1 MTSSPESLIGFTI
14 DERYRIEAIVA
25 RGGMATVYI
34 ASDLRLQRTVALKV
48 MHATLAQDPDF
59 VARFERE
66 ARASAALT
74 HPHVVAIHDQG
85 QDRTLGVVY
94 LVMEL
99 VNGHTVRELL
109 NERGPVTAT
118 QALAVMDPVLQG
130 LAAAHSAGFIHRDI
144 KPENVMISD
153 DTWRSDWHSGVL
165 IT

>member
-1 MTSSPESLIGFTI
+1 MTSSPESLIGNTI

-85 QDRTLGVVY
+85 RDSALGVVY

-109 NERGPVTAT
+109 NDVAP
-118 QALAVMDPVLQG
+118 
-130 LAAAHSAGFIHRDI
+130 
-144 KPENVMISD
+144 
-153 DTWRSDWHSGVL
+153 
-165 IT
+165 